1 MICATQCGGGDG
13 RWQLMHG
20 STGRR
25 ALGCKPGIGGG
36 CGCDYGCYERCGVHS
51 SLQIRRYNI
60 LQGYDSIRIEIEFIS
75 LTRCIYGHKG
85 NY

>member
-25 ALGCKPGIGGG
+25 AVGCKPGGDDGGWQG
-36 CGCDYGCYERCGVHS
+36 EVGGKVH
-51 SLQIRRYNI
+51 
-60 LQGYDSIRIEIEFIS
+60 
-75 LTRCIYGHKG
+75 
-85 NY
+85 